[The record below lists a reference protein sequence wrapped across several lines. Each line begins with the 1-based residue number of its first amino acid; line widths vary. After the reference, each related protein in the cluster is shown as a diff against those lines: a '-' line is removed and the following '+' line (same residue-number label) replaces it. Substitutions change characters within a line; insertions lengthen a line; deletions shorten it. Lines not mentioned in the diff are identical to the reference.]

1 MKITNTISIIIA
13 VLILLIDNLMFVRSP
28 FFIPVIVIAIIIGS
42 LPFWLEFFEKQRK
55 QKEIESMF
63 PEFVRNLVGAIKS
76 GMPAPKAITHVA
88 GEDYGALTPHV
99 KKLANQI
106 TWSIPLHNALQR
118 FADET
123 RNPIIRRTVSTVI
136 EAEESGGNIEE
147 VLESITQSVINIKRI
162 KEQREAA
169 IHSQVVQSY
178 IIFLVFIVVLI
189 VIQNLLMPYIAKMQ
203 QTTIPGLEESGS
215 VIKPVPDIL
224 TKVRFDLSSPRAFF
238 ISFGRWMASMRGIFL
253 MIAVIQGFFA
263 GIVLGKLSEGEFSAG
278 FKHSLTMII
287 IAFLIITIAQ
297 GFL

>member
-1 MKITNTISIIIA
+1 MKTTSIISLIIA

-28 FFIPVIVIAIIIGS
+28 FFIPIIVIAVIIGS
-42 LPFWLEFFEKQRK
+42 LPSWLEFFERQRK
-55 QKEIESMF
+55 QKEIERMF

-88 GEDYGALTPHV
+88 EEDYGALTPHI

-106 TWSIPLHNALQR
+106 TWSIPLHKALQR
-118 FADET
+118 FAEET
-123 RNPIIRRTVSTVI
+123 RNPIIRRTISTVI

-147 VLESITQSVINIKRI
+147 VLESITQSVVNIKKI

-178 IIFLVFIVVLI
+178 IIFLVFIVVLV
-189 VIQNLLMPYIAKMQ
+189 VIQNLLMPYIARMQ

-224 TKVRFDLSSPRAFF
+224 TKVRFDLSSPRGF
-238 ISFGRWMASMRGIFL
+238 IMSFGRWMASMRGIFL

-278 FKHSLTMII
+278 FKHSLIMII
-287 IAFLIITIAQ
+287 ISFLIITIAQ